1 MVNRQMYCEN
11 DLVGIAKRE
20 NNNKRKYL
28 VMNRLQGKHIAVN
41 PKETLKMFDELTDKI
56 KTEYKDEKVLFVGFA
71 ETATAIGS
79 RLAVD
84 MDSYYMQTTREDIKD
99 VEYLYFSESH
109 SHATEQKLIKTD
121 LDRIIDEIGRIIFV
135 EDEVTTGN
143 TILKIIDI
151 IEQTYEKKIAFS
163 VASILNGMDEES
175 GKVYEKRNIRLHYL
189 VKTNHDSYTSIA
201 EGYRGDGKYYGPFED
216 NGVIYKEY
224 LADNYIDARRLTQGV
239 KYERACDMLWNRIS
253 ENIEFKPGETVLV
266 LGTEEFMYPAI
277 YVADRLEDAGCNA
290 KSHSTTRSP
299 IAVSSEDNYPVKV
312 RYQLHSMY
320 DDKRVIYVYDLNKYD
335 KVLIVTD
342 AGKEQ
347 TAGINS
353 LCAAL
358 SACGNTD
365 INVVR
370 WCK

>member
-1 MVNRQMYCEN
+1 MYVEN

-28 VMNRLQGKHIAVN
+28 VVNKLQGKHVPAN
-41 PKETLKMFDELTDKI
+41 PDETLRMFDELAHI
-56 KTEYKDEKVLFVGFA
+56 VRTEYEDEKVLLVGFA

-84 MDSYYMQTTREDIKD
+84 LDSYYMQTTRENIEG
-99 VEYLYFSESH
+99 VEYLYFTESH

-121 LDRIIDEIGRIIFV
+121 LDKIIDEIQRIIFV

-151 IEQTYEKKIAFS
+151 IEKTYGKKIDFA
-163 VASILNGMDEES
+163 VASILNGMDEAS
-175 GKVYEKRNIRLHYL
+175 KNVYDLRNITLHYL
-189 VKTNHDSYTSIA
+189 VKTNHDSYTEIA
-201 EGYRGDGKYYGPFED
+201 DIYEGNGTYYLPFESD
-216 NGVIYKEY
+216 DRAYKMY
-224 LADNYIDARRLTQGV
+224 TADKYVNARRLLTGSQ
-239 KYERACDMLWNRIS
+239 YNDACQLLWRQIES
-253 ENIEFKPGETVLV
+253 AFEFKSGESVLV
-266 LGTEEFMYPAI
+266 LGTEECMYPAI
-277 YVADRLEDAGCNA
+277 YVAGRLCGIGCEV

-299 IAVSSEDNYPVKV
+299 IAVSLEDEYPLHT
-312 RYQLHSMY
+312 RYQLHSLY
-320 DDKRVIYVYDLNKYD
+320 DDERCTFIYDLKKYD

-342 AGKEQ
+342 TDNESL
-347 TAGINS
+347 TGIKD
-353 LCAAL
+353 LCGAL
-358 SACGNTD
+358 YSCGNRD